1 MRKFSD
7 ELRSIN
13 FKEFEPIIEIE
24 KYSTDYEKDELYL
37 FSKFDNKNVI
47 IKFQKINDTDD
58 IELSLLSS
66 IENSFINI
74 DTHTINLNNEF
85 EYNFYKYVDRK
96 INCNEFF
103 NVEWKLRCIPIDKDE
118 FLQIID
124 YKDKVQEENQAWGK
138 LIEEFKKL
146 NYTPSEIRNKILIN
160 H

>member
-1 MRKFSD
+1 MN

-13 FKEFEPIIEIE
+13 FKEFEPIVLID
-24 KYSTDYEKDELYL
+24 KYTTDYEEDELYL
-37 FSKFDNKNVI
+37 FSKFDNENVI
-47 IKFQKINDTDD
+47 IKFQEINDTDD
-58 IELSLLSS
+58 IELSLISS

-85 EYNFYKYVDRK
+85 EYDFYKYDGQK
-96 INCNEFF
+96 INFNEFF
-103 NVEWKLRCIPIDKDE
+103 NVEWKLRCISIDKDE

-124 YKDKVQEENQAWGK
+124 YKDKVQEENQAWEK

>member
-1 MRKFSD
+1 MRNFMN
-7 ELRSIN
+7 ELRLIN
-13 FKEFEPIIEIE
+13 FKEFEPIVAIE
-24 KYSTDYEKDELYL
+24 KYTTDYEEDELYL
-37 FSKFDNKNVI
+37 FSKFDNENVI
-47 IKFQKINDTDD
+47 IKFQEINDTDD

-85 EYNFYKYVDRK
+85 EYDFYKYDGQK
-96 INCNEFF
+96 INFNKFF
-103 NVEWKLRCIPIDKDE
+103 NGEWKLSCISIDRDE

-124 YKDKVQEENQAWGK
+124 YKDKIQEENQAWK
-138 LIEEFKKL
+138 NLIKEFKKL

>member
-1 MRKFSD
+1 MRKFTE

-13 FKEFEPIIEIE
+13 FKEFEPIVEIE
-24 KYSTDYEKDELYL
+24 KYSTDYKKDELYL

-85 EYNFYKYVDRK
+85 EYDFYKYDGQK
-96 INCNEFF
+96 IKFNEFF
-103 NVEWKLRCIPIDKDE
+103 NVEWKLICIPIDKDE

-124 YKDKVQEENQAWGK
+124 YKDKVQEENQAWKK

>member
-1 MRKFSD
+1 MRNFMN

-13 FKEFEPIIEIE
+13 FKEFEPIVLID
-24 KYSTDYEKDELYL
+24 KYTTDYEEDELYL
-37 FSKFDNKNVI
+37 FSKFDNENVI
-47 IKFQKINDTDD
+47 IKFQEINDTDD
-58 IELSLLSS
+58 IELSLISS

-85 EYNFYKYVDRK
+85 EYDFYKYDGQK
-96 INCNEFF
+96 INFNEFF
-103 NVEWKLRCIPIDKDE
+103 NVEWKLRCISIDKDE

-124 YKDKVQEENQAWGK
+124 YKDKVQEENQAWEK